1 MCYHNLKYILNIIY
15 NILKIPISII
25 SKRKKKEKEDGDG
38 ETSPFWE
45 GKYYLIYW
53 QNGEVKVCSL
63 DSKF

>member
-38 ETSPFWE
+38 ETYFTFL
-45 GKYYLIYW
+45 GR
-53 QNGEVKVCSL
+53 
-63 DSKF
+63 